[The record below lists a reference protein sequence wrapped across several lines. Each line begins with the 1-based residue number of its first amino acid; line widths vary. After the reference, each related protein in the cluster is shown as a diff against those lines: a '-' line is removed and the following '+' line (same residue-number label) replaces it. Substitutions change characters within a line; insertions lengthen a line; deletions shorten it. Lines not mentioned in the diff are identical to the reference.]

1 MSDFPIIFDRK
12 KVKKNRNR
20 FYPNLKK
27 EVEQINTIGL
37 ELCDRLSDV
46 KKKFKSALVLGDD
59 VLKNESYLRKKY
71 RIEKIVCGDISY
83 KRLKK
88 ISNKIDTVCLDEE
101 LLPFKENI
109 FDLIIANFCLQWT
122 NDLPGSL
129 IQLRRLLKPDGL
141 FIATLPGGS
150 TLSELRESFNDAE
163 IEIKGGVTPRI
174 SPFVDIKDAGNL
186 LIRTGFSL
194 PVAEKDLYTLKF
206 DNLMLLFNALRS
218 YGQSNVLVERCKTL
232 TTINLFKK
240 VEDFYLKR
248 FSLSNNQI
256 QVSLEVITLT
266 GWSPS
271 SNQQKPLTPGSAQ
284 HSLSDFVK

>member
-1 MSDFPIIFDRK
+1 MNHFPTIFDRK

-20 FYPNLKK
+20 FSNNFENESEKIK
-27 EVEQINTIGL
+27 TIRID
-37 ELCDRLSDV
+37 LCDRLSDI

-59 VLKNESYLRKKY
+59 AIENKSYLKKKY
-71 RIEKIVCGDISY
+71 KIKKIVSGDISY
-83 KRLKK
+83 ERLKK
-88 ISNKIDTVCLDEE
+88 SINKDYTVCLDEE
-101 LLPFKENI
+101 FLPFKENI

-129 IQLRRLLKPDGL
+129 IQIRRLLKPDGL

-150 TLSELRESFNDAE
+150 TLSELRESFNYAE
-163 IEIKGGVTPRI
+163 MEIKGGITPRI

-194 PVAEKDLYTLKF
+194 PVAEKDLYTFNF
-206 DNLMLLFNALRS
+206 DNLKLLFNTLRS

-232 TTINLFKK
+232 TTLNLFKK
-240 VEDFYLKR
+240 VEDIYLER
-248 FSLSNNQI
+248 FAPTNNQLK
-256 QVSLEVITLT
+256 VSLEVITLT

-271 SNQQKPLTPGSAQ
+271 SNHQKPLRPGSAQ